1 VSDNTVLSENEI
13 INKLLSCEIPQ
24 KTVAISRLGIPV
36 TVKGLTGKEV
46 FKLREKCTLPT
57 KDKGRETSRLDE
69 EAFNV
74 GIISLATVSP
84 DWGNSSLIQNYNASS
99 KDEVIKRV
107 LLAGELSAL
116 SDVVLDLSGFNQE
129 LDEVKN

>member
-1 VSDNTVLSENEI
+1 MSDNTVLSENEI

-24 KTVAISRLGIPV
+24 KTVTISRLGIPV

-46 FKLREKCTLPT
+46 FKLREKCTMQI

-84 DWGNSSLIQNYNASS
+84 DWGSSSLIQNFNASS
-99 KDEVIKRV
+99 KEEVIKRV